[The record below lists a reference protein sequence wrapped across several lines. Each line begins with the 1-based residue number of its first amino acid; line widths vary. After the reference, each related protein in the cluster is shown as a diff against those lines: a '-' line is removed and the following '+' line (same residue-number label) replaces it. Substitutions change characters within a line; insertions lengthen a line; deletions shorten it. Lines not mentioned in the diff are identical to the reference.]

1 MRNEECVKQK
11 EEAMKKR
18 KVLATILTAAMVLS
32 SFSMAFAAEESES
45 QTVAESA
52 QKFTDTQGH
61 WASAAI
67 EKWADY
73 NVLKGSEG
81 NFRPDA
87 PITRAEMATVLDNM
101 MDYQAAAKNNFSDVP
116 ANAWYA
122 EAVLKA
128 NAAGILNG
136 DGLGHATPTANVT
149 KEQAVLMLGRAF
161 AVAEGSKAGTK
172 FNDTNM
178 ISSWA
183 ESLVYGME
191 AAGYISG
198 YEGKFNPKSNIT
210 KAEVVTIINNA
221 VKAYYTEAG
230 TYTDNV
236 DGLAIIKVSDVVI
249 KDATIGGNVII
260 AEGVGDGNVTF
271 DGNAEVKG
279 DLVVRG
285 GGENSIVIKGKA
297 NIKNVVVA
305 RVGGKVRIFADGVTI
320 GEVEANEEVILEG
333 SFTNVTVTADAEVV
347 VKGTITKL
355 DMTKGSTADIQSGTV
370 STMNL
375 PAGAKANIA
384 TSATVKTANVTGA
397 AEIKGTGKIET
408 ANISGEG
415 AKIAQKPA
423 KTNLSSDAKANV
435 DGKDVGKESDGGS
448 GGGSGGGNSG
458 GDDPVTHPTLGLN
471 SLVADGVT
479 KADDNEYQIPVGL
492 IQGTSNSSISVNIK
506 GSDFVLTHVYQIT
519 VEVERTSEPTSSKT
533 AKVSNIPGALVNKTY
548 TKEFSSLT
556 ELLSYYESLGTITG
570 DDSSQL
576 TPFLATQK
584 AGSKFKVTFTYK
596 DITSNQSGTLNNGVF
611 KFKLVP

>member
-11 EEAMKKR
+11 EKAMKKR
-18 KVLATILTAAMVLS
+18 KVLAIILTAAMVLS

-45 QTVAESA
+45 QTVAGSA

-249 KDATIGGNVII
+249 KDATIGGNAII

-297 NIKNVVVA
+297 NIQNVVVA
-305 RVGGKVRIFADGVTI
+305 RVDGKVRILADGVTI

-423 KTNLSSDAKANV
+423 KINLSSDAKANV
-435 DGKDVGKESDGGS
+435 GGKEVGKDSDDGDGNS
-448 GGGSGGGNSG
+448 HRNSSSPSPSLSLDTSSLKIGGNS
-458 GDDPVTHPTLGLN
+458 
-471 SLVADGVT
+471 VT
-479 KADDNEYQIPVGL
+479 KADDYYL
-492 IQGTSNSSISVNIK
+492 IDKDWTDDTTLSAKVTGKNFDDDTSYTMNVSATVDAGYSVK
-506 GSDFVLTHVYQIT
+506 FTYAVMGSAMNVTDKEITELNLIDNLTDADLMDDVQDMIDAWINRAEVDDTIT
-519 VEVERTSEPTSSKT
+519 VKIKNGSTTLFTVKL
-533 AKVSNIPGALVNKTY
+533 KVI
-548 TKEFSSLT
+548 
-556 ELLSYYESLGTITG
+556 
-570 DDSSQL
+570 D
-576 TPFLATQK
+576 
-584 AGSKFKVTFTYK
+584 
-596 DITSNQSGTLNNGVF
+596 
-611 KFKLVP
+611 